1 MIVLSPHP
9 PLRPARWV
17 EHGSNSMTDRLH
29 QFQELLRDA
38 MNRNDEELLAIV
50 LHDLAIEFPQYETI
64 TEENC
69 RQPIWVPVRRAS
81 RNQPTTAA

>member
-1 MIVLSPHP
+1 
-9 PLRPARWV
+9 
-17 EHGSNSMTDRLH
+17 MTDRLH

-69 RQPIWVPVRRAS
+69 RQPI
-81 RNQPTTAA
+81 